1 MSQMSR
7 FPILLLRIFSVVL
20 DIRSFPPVQPLEGK
34 VNPPN
39 SISEQTVELTDM
51 TEKHVYTD
59 VKSLGKRKK
68 MPSRTADRKY
78 EGENNGEKIDYTT
91 LPLVAPDR
99 RTGERPEISQKEA
112 TQDNRLKRPHRN
124 AEFHSQPQIQTT
136 QQIQRIPEHDR
147 KKVFQ
152 AASSGRIIAV
162 ILGII
167 CVILLGISAFFAT
180 KYFQNSFNYQNML
193 DSDPQEYDQNMLDN
207 DTQEYEKARTP
218 MKNKCF
224 SKDWLNSEKYRN
236 KWSCCEEK
244 CYYFSDIDKTF
255 EESRKFCTNQGSHL
269 LKIEDEDEQN
279 FVQSLVSY
287 FYWIGLSRKG
297 SVSPWMWE
305 DGSLIQYKLNLL
317 NSKINNNCAY
327 VTATKV
333 AATVCTRQFF
343 FICEKNYASVDLKLS
358 EDK

>member
-1 MSQMSR
+1 MS
-7 FPILLLRIFSVVL
+7 
-20 DIRSFPPVQPLEGK
+20 
-34 VNPPN
+34 
-39 SISEQTVELTDM
+39 SELME
-51 TEKHVYTD
+51 
-59 VKSLGKRKK
+59 
-68 MPSRTADRKY
+68 
-78 EGENNGEKIDYTT
+78 
-91 LPLVAPDR
+91 
-99 RTGERPEISQKEA
+99 
-112 TQDNRLKRPHRN
+112 
-124 AEFHSQPQIQTT
+124 
-136 QQIQRIPEHDR
+136 
-147 KKVFQ
+147 
-152 AASSGRIIAV
+152 
-162 ILGII
+162 
-167 CVILLGISAFFAT
+167 
-180 KYFQNSFNYQNML
+180 
-193 DSDPQEYDQNMLDN
+193 
-207 DTQEYEKARTP
+207 
-218 MKNKCF
+218 
-224 SKDWLNSEKYRN
+224 SKKYRN

>member
-1 MSQMSR
+1 MQ
-7 FPILLLRIFSVVL
+7 
-20 DIRSFPPVQPLEGK
+20 
-34 VNPPN
+34 
-39 SISEQTVELTDM
+39 
-51 TEKHVYTD
+51 
-59 VKSLGKRKK
+59 
-68 MPSRTADRKY
+68 SRTADTKY
-78 EGENNGEKIDYTT
+78 EGENNGKKMEYMTVT
-91 LPLVAPDR
+91 LVAPDR

-112 TQDNRLKRPHRN
+112 SQNNRLKRPYRN
-124 AEFHSQPQIQTT
+124 AGFHSQPQIQTT

-147 KKVFQ
+147 KKAFG
-152 AASSGRIIAV
+152 ASSSGCIVAV

-193 DSDPQEYDQNMLDN
+193 NNATQKYDQNMLDN

-218 MKNKCF
+218 VKNKCF
-224 SKDWLNSEKYRN
+224 SKDWLNSEKSREEYKN
-236 KWSCCEEK
+236 KWFCCEEK
-244 CYYFSDIDKTF
+244 CYYFSNIDKTF
-255 EESRKFCTNQGSHL
+255 DESRKFCTNQGSHL

-305 DGSLIQYKLNLL
+305 DGSLIQYKLNLW

-327 VTATKV
+327 VTGTKV
-333 AATVCTRQFF
+333 AATVCTRQYF
-343 FICEKNYASVDLKLS
+343 FICEKNYTSVDLKLS

>member
-1 MSQMSR
+1 
-7 FPILLLRIFSVVL
+7 
-20 DIRSFPPVQPLEGK
+20 
-34 VNPPN
+34 
-39 SISEQTVELTDM
+39 M

-112 TQDNRLKRPHRN
+112 TQNNRLKRSHRN
-124 AEFHSQPQIQTT
+124 AEFHSQPEIQTT

>member
-1 MSQMSR
+1 MM
-7 FPILLLRIFSVVL
+7 
-20 DIRSFPPVQPLEGK
+20 
-34 VNPPN
+34 
-39 SISEQTVELTDM
+39 
-51 TEKHVYTD
+51 EKDVYTD
-59 VKSLGKRKK
+59 VKSLGKRKR
-68 MPSRTADRKY
+68 MQSRTADTKY
-78 EGENNGEKIDYTT
+78 EGENNGKKMEYMTVT
-91 LPLVAPDR
+91 LVAPDR

-112 TQDNRLKRPHRN
+112 SQNNRLKRPYRN
-124 AEFHSQPQIQTT
+124 AGFHSQPQIQTT

-147 KKVFQ
+147 KKAFG
-152 AASSGRIIAV
+152 ASSSGCIVAV

-193 DSDPQEYDQNMLDN
+193 NNATQKYDQNMLDN

-218 MKNKCF
+218 VKNKCF
-224 SKDWLNSEKYRN
+224 SKDWLNSEKSREEYKN
-236 KWSCCEEK
+236 KWFCCEEK
-244 CYYFSDIDKTF
+244 CYYFSNIDKTF
-255 EESRKFCTNQGSHL
+255 DESRKFCTNQGSHL

-305 DGSLIQYKLNLL
+305 DGSLIQYKLNLW
-317 NSKINNNCAY
+317 NSKINSNCAY
-327 VTATKV
+327 VTGTKV
-333 AATVCTRQFF
+333 AATVCTRQYF
-343 FICEKNYASVDLKLS
+343 FICEKNYTNVDLKLS